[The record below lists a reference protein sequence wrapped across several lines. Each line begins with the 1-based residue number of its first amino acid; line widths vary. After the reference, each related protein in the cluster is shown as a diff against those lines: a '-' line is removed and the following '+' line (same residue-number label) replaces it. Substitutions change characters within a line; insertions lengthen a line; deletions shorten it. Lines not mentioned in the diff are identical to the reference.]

1 MSIQLFV
8 PTFKIDECLKEIKE
22 CLEKGWTGIGYKT
35 VQFEEAWKKY
45 TGFKNAHFLNLT
57 LIVIIG

>member
-8 PTFKIDECLKEIKE
+8 PTFEIDECLSEIKE

-35 VQFEEAWKKY
+35 VEWPFPSC
-45 TGFKNAHFLNLT
+45 LPL
-57 LIVIIG
+57 